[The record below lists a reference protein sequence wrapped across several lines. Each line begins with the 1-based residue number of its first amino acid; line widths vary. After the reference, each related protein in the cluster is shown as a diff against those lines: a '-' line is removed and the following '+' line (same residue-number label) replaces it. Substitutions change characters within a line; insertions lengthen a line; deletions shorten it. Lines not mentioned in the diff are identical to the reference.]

1 MENNT
6 SLKENLD
13 TLFGNLEKFLKT
25 ETVVGEPIVIGETT
39 LVPIVSVSFGCGT
52 TGAVGND
59 KTGKGVSGAGIGA
72 GAKITPD
79 AVLVI
84 KNNEVT
90 MLPIKEGSSMDK
102 LMAMV
107 PGILRKIKH
116 KKDDSNKPEDKT
128 DKTDK
133 SK

>member
-1 MENNT
+1 MDNST

-13 TLFGNLEKFLKT
+13 TLFENLGKFLKT

-39 LVPIVSVSFGCGT
+39 IVPIISVSFGCGT
-52 TGAVGND
+52 SGGAGND
-59 KTGKGVSGAGIGA
+59 KSGRGGSGAGLGA

-90 MLPIKEGSSMDK
+90 MLPIKEGSNMDK
-102 LMAMV
+102 LMEMV
-107 PGILRKIKH
+107 PGILKKIKY
-116 KKDDSNKPEDKT
+116 KKDDGS
-128 DKTDK
+128 K
-133 SK
+133 SATTK

>member
-1 MENNT
+1 MDNNT

-25 ETVVGEPIVIGETT
+25 ETVIGEPIVIGETT
-39 LVPIVSVSFGCGT
+39 IVPIISVSFGCGT
-52 TGAVGND
+52 SGGGGKDSKGN
-59 KTGKGVSGAGIGA
+59 GGSGAGLGA

-90 MLPIKEGSSMDK
+90 MLPIKERSSMDK
-102 LMAMV
+102 LMRMV
-107 PGILRKIKH
+107 PGILSKIKP
-116 KKDDSNKPEDKT
+116 KKNAGCKSEEDTTEAK
-128 DKTDK
+128 K
-133 SK
+133 

>member
-1 MENNT
+1 MENST

-13 TLFGNLEKFLKT
+13 TLFVNLERFLKT
-25 ETVVGEPIVIGETT
+25 ETVVGEPIVIGDTT
-39 LVPIVSVSFGCGT
+39 IVPIVSVSFGCGT
-52 TGAVGND
+52 SGGTGND
-59 KTGKGVSGAGIGA
+59 KSGKGVSGAGIGA

-90 MLPIKEGSSMDK
+90 MLPIKEGSSMDR

-116 KKDDSNKPEDKT
+116 KKDDSNKSEDKAENT
-128 DKTDK
+128 K
-133 SK
+133 

>member
-1 MENNT
+1 MEKDT

-13 TLFGNLEKFLKT
+13 TLFINLEKFLKT
-25 ETVVGEPIVIGETT
+25 ETVIGEPIVIGETT
-39 LVPIVSVSFGCGT
+39 IIPIVSVSFGCGT
-52 TGAVGND
+52 SGGTGND
-59 KTGKGVSGAGIGA
+59 KNGKGASGEGIGA

-90 MLPIKEGSSMDK
+90 MLPIKEGSNMDK

-107 PGILRKIKH
+107 PGILSKLKH
-116 KKDDSNKPEDKT
+116 KKDV
-128 DKTDK
+128 
-133 SK
+133 